1 MFVSFLDGTESSEM
15 RYGNDENDFWGCE
28 RWLMR
33 EATERNLKI
42 EQIGK
47 SKPEGLYALCSNK
60 HVRPLITLTDRCF
73 YVAPDKVGQL

>member
-1 MFVSFLDGTESSEM
+1 MLSHAGAVCLPASCGSEQRREFYNVSVMFVSFLDGTESSEM

-47 SKPEGLYALCSNK
+47 SKP
-60 HVRPLITLTDRCF
+60 
-73 YVAPDKVGQL
+73 